1 MRTEGLNQRLL
12 DVKRI
17 RTHIQTLLGDVKA
30 VDGVDFSVH
39 KGEAFGIAGESGC
52 GKTMLA
58 LSIMRLFPPFTQFK
72 LQGEAWFKGV
82 DLLKC
87 SKKELQDVWG
97 NRISMIFQEPMTSLN
112 PTLTIGTQI
121 TEIIVRHEN
130 LDFSAAERRTLEL
143 LDLVKISSP
152 KRMLKQYPHQLSG
165 GMRQRIMIAIALAC
179 KPEILF
185 ADEPT
190 TALDVTIQ
198 AQILELIK
206 TLQEQV
212 GTSTILITHNLG
224 VIAEFTRRVMV
235 MYLGKVVESGSV
247 FDLFDRPAH
256 PYTQALLNAVPK
268 MGMRSKGGKKR
279 LEEIKG
285 SIPNPLNM
293 PPGCKFHPRCP
304 KAKETCRE
312 KEPVLQEIEK
322 DHSVRCWI

>member
-1 MRTEGLNQRLL
+1 LEVRQ
-12 DVKRI
+12 I

-30 VDGVDFSVH
+30 VDGVDFSIQR
-39 KGEAFGIAGESGC
+39 GEAFGIAGESGC

-58 LSIMRLFPPFTQFK
+58 LSIMKLFPPFTQFK
-72 LQGEAWFKGV
+72 LQGEAWFRGV

-112 PTLTIGTQI
+112 PTLSIGTQI
-121 TEIIVRHEN
+121 TEVIARHES
-130 LDFSAAERRTLEL
+130 LDPSAAERKALEL

-152 KRMLKQYPHQLSG
+152 KRILKQYPHQLSG

-179 KPEILF
+179 KPEVLF

-198 AQILELIK
+198 AQILDLIK
-206 TLQEQV
+206 TLQDQA

-224 VIAEFTRRVMV
+224 IIAEFTSRVMV
-235 MYLGKVVESGSV
+235 MYLGKAVETGSV
-247 FDLFDRPAH
+247 FDLFDRPVH

-285 SIPNPLNM
+285 SIPNPLSM
-293 PPGCKFHPRCP
+293 PSGCKFHPRCP

-312 KEPVLQEIEK
+312 KEPDLQEIGTN
-322 DHSVRCWI
+322 HYVRCWI